1 MQPIYRLCQVVLL
14 LTFYACSPTETLT
27 TPPEILSFDFGG
39 VKIVSI
45 QLDTQQRRI
54 IVELPYQTSLVSLI
68 PQIRTTEGATIIPQ
82 SGVSQNFNQKVYY
95 TLTSAEGVKA
105 IYTVEVKTSAQP
117 NPVLVSVE
125 KDTVEAGFDFTIQG
139 KNLSKFTLDIKV
151 FLQDAQQ
158 KETQLTHQLL
168 DSTTV
173 KLKTPID
180 LKVGAYQIK
189 LHVKDKSTASTK
201 PIYISYPAP
210 QLKSIEKKNVLNSD
224 TLWLSGE
231 YLDVNK
237 YQFLVELQSV
247 SSRKLLNRVGE
258 KANKIGFLLNTS
270 VLPES
275 YEVKLY
281 NQTERKYNREK
292 GFQIQVYSFN
302 KPFVKEIQNPK
313 AAYQKGETI
322 TLNTLNFTEASARF
336 YQVSLLKGNQIYT
349 QNGIYDSGKKQLIFS
364 LPNTLE
370 KGTYQISITL
380 TEPSKSYQYTFD
392 TDLQIAVN

>member
-1 MQPIYRLCQVVLL
+1 MKHICQLFFIMSL
-14 LTFYACSPTETLT
+14 AWLYACQSPQGLT
-27 TPPEILSFDFGG
+27 TPPTILTFEMGG
-39 VKIVSI
+39 VKAVSSSI
-45 QLDTQQRRI
+45 DQQQKI
-54 IVELPYQTSLVSLI
+54 ITIELPYQTSLTNLTPEIKVSD
-68 PQIRTTEGATIIPQ
+68 GASIVPK
-82 SGVSQNFNQKVYY
+82 SGAPQNFTQKVYY
-95 TLTSAEGVKA
+95 TLTSADGVKA

-125 KDTVEAGFDFTIQG
+125 KDTVEAGFDFMIQG
-139 KNLSKFTLDIKV
+139 KYLSKFSLDIKV

-158 KETQLTHQLL
+158 KETQLTHQLV

-173 KLKTPID
+173 KLRTPID
-180 LKVGAYQIK
+180 LTVGAYQIK
-189 LHVKDKSTASTK
+189 LQVKDKSTVSTK

-210 QLKSIEKKNVLNSD
+210 QLKSIEKKNVLNRD

-237 YQFLVELQSV
+237 YQFLVELQSANSKRLV
-247 SSRKLLNRVGE
+247 NRVGE
-258 KANKIGFLLNTS
+258 KANKLGFLLTNTI
-270 VLPES
+270 LPQS

-281 NQTERKYNREK
+281 NQSERKYNREK
-292 GFQIQVYSFN
+292 GFQIQVYSFD
-302 KPFVKEIQNPK
+302 KPFVKEIQTPK
-313 AAYQKGETI
+313 ATYQKGEAI
-322 TLNTLNFTEASARF
+322 SLKTLNFTEASARF
-336 YQVSLLKGNQIYT
+336 YQVSLQKGNQIYT

-370 KGTYQISITL
+370 KGTYEIRITL